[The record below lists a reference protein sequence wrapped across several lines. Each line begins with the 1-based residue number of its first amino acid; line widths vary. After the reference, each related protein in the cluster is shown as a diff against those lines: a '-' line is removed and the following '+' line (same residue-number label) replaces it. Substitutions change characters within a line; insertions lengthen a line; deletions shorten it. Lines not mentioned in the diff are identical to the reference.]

1 MYIRIARWCYQHR
14 IVVVVAWVVAFIAI
28 QGISASVGTDFSEE
42 FDSLGSE
49 SDRGFA
55 VLEENFGGVGA
66 SYLQGTIVVKAEQG
80 VTDPAARAA
89 LAELMTAASID
100 GVAVGDPFA
109 PGGEEQISADG
120 TVAYATLEGDEDVV
134 TFNQPASLGA
144 ELLERAE
151 QLEGANPG
159 LEIEIGG
166 AAFAE
171 FEVPESEVIGIAFAI
186 VILIL
191 AFGSVLAMGLPMAVA
206 LAGVGIGIALSN
218 LASNVTA
225 MPEMAPII
233 ATMIGLG
240 VGIDYALFVVT
251 RYREGLHEGF
261 HPEAATAAA
270 GDTATRAVVF
280 AGLTV
285 VVSLLGLLLIGLS
298 FVAGLGVAAAITVAV
313 TIAATVTL
321 LPALLGFA
329 QLRVE
334 LTRWRGLIA
343 AALIAVALLG
353 VGLKVDALL
362 FAAPLAVIVLIVGAF
377 LPLLKRPVKMPAQ
390 KPVEQSIWW
399 RWSHLIQRHPWKSL
413 LAGVAI
419 LLALAYPLTDLR
431 LAATDEGNYPEAS
444 TTRQAYD
451 LLAEGFGPG
460 FNSPLTVVAALDG
473 PDELA
478 QFAQVV
484 AAIKADP
491 GAIDDG
497 LPPFPN
503 DPTNPTAAVAQVYS
517 QTSPQSIETEQL
529 VERLRNEVVP
539 AAEQAAGG
547 EVEALITGVVP
558 GNIDFSD
565 YLSGRQLVFF
575 GVVLLASFLLLMIV
589 FRSVLVPVKAVVM
602 NLLSITAAYGAV
614 VALFQWGHFGSI
626 TGIAEGPI
634 EPWAPMMLFA
644 IVFGLSMDY
653 EVFLLSRIREEYEHT
668 GDSKNSVAD
677 GLAST
682 ARVITAAAAIM
693 VVVFGSFI
701 LEENRVSKLM
711 GTGLAIAVLLDATV
725 VRMLL
730 VPATME
736 LLGDKNWWI
745 PKWLNR
751 ILPKLHVEGSP
762 HHAAEIAGIQAEL
775 GHAAEPAPEV
785 EREPQPA

>member
-1 MYIRIARWCYQHR
+1 MYIRIARWCYR
-14 IVVVVAWVVAFIAI
+14 NRVVVVVAWVVAFIVI
-28 QGISASVGTDFSEE
+28 QIVSAAVGTDFSEE

-49 SDRGFA
+49 SDRGFT
-55 VLEENFGGVGA
+55 VLQDNFGGEGA
-66 SYLQGTIVVKAEQG
+66 SFLQGTIVVKADQG
-80 VTDPAARAA
+80 VDQPEVRAA
-89 LAELMTAASID
+89 LDQLVATARAVD
-100 GVAVGDPFA
+100 GIHVVDPFDA
-109 PGGEEQISADG
+109 NAAAQLSADG
-120 TVAYATLEGDEDVV
+120 TIAYATMEGNDDIVSFNDTAALGED
-134 TFNQPASLGA
+134 
-144 ELLERAE
+144 LLELGHE
-151 QLEGANPG
+151 LEAQVPG
-159 LEIEIGG
+159 LDVEIGG
-166 AAFAE
+166 QAFAM

-218 LASNVTA
+218 LASNVTS

-240 VGIDYALFVVT
+240 VGIDYALFTVT
-251 RYREGLHEGF
+251 RYREGLHDGF
-261 HPEAATAAA
+261 APEAATAAA

-298 FVAGLGVAAAITVAV
+298 FVAGLGVAAALTVSV
-313 TIAATVTL
+313 TIAATLTL

-343 AALIAVALLG
+343 AGLIAVSLLG

-362 FAAPLAVIVLIVGAF
+362 FAAPLGVLVLIVGLF
-377 LPLLKRPVKMPAQ
+377 VPILKRPVKMPER
-390 KPVEQSIWW
+390 KPVEESVWY
-399 RWSHLIQRHPWKSL
+399 RWSHFIQRHPWPSL
-413 LAGVAI
+413 LAGVAV
-419 LLALAYPLTDLR
+419 LLFLAFPLTDLR
-431 LAATDEGNYPEAS
+431 LAATDEGNFPEHS

-451 LLAEGFGPG
+451 LLTDGFGPG
-460 FNSPLTVVAALDG
+460 FNSPLIVVATLDG
-473 PDELA
+473 PDDLA
-478 QFAQVV
+478 AFTEVV
-484 AAIKADP
+484 AAIKAEQ
-491 GAIDDG
+491 GVVDDG

-503 DPTNPTAAVAQVYS
+503 DPTNPTAAIAQVYS
-517 QTSPQSIETEQL
+517 ETSPQSIETEQL

-539 AAEQAAGG
+539 AAEVAAGG
-547 EVEALITGVVP
+547 QVEALITGMVP
-558 GNIDFSD
+558 GNIDFSE

-589 FRSVLVPVKAVVM
+589 FRSVLVPVKAVIM
-602 NLLSITAAYGAV
+602 NLLSIAAAYGAV
-614 VALFQWGHFGSI
+614 VALFQWGHLGSI

-668 GDSKNSVAD
+668 GSAKNSVAD

-682 ARVITAAAAIM
+682 ARVISAAAAIM

-701 LEENRVSKLM
+701 LEDNRVSKLM
-711 GTGLAIAVLLDATV
+711 GTGLAIAVLLDATI

-745 PKWLNR
+745 PKWLDR
-751 ILPKLHVEGSP
+751 ILPRLHVEGSP
-762 HHAAEIAGIQAEL
+762 NHKAQIAAIQAEID
-775 GHAAEPAPEV
+775 AAEPAAEAQL
-785 EREPQPA
+785 EPVG